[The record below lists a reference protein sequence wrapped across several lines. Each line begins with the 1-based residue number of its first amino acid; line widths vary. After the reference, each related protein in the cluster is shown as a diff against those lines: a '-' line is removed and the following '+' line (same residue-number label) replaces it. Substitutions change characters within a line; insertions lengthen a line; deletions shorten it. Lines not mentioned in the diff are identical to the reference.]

1 MKKRMKSLRKRLL
14 LPLFLLLVIFVPVIM
29 GEEIKVRAIQK
40 VDLAGDDIL
49 MIEAQT
55 TKCFNFPYYLF
66 IPSGVD
72 KDRQVYMLVETNN
85 TGTTSDDL
93 EVHREKALRL
103 VERSHAN
110 RMARRLGVPL
120 LVPVFPRPMTN
131 WRAYTHALDID
142 TLEIEE
148 GKLKRI
154 DLQLTAMIKYA
165 QELLRI
171 NGFKINERVFMHG
184 FSASAKFCNRYS
196 FLHPEMVKAVAA
208 GGVNGLPTLPVKEW
222 NECELPFPI
231 GTAGIERFID
241 KPFNEKAF
249 RQVAHYIYMGSF
261 DRNDTLPSRDAW
273 REEEADII
281 KKALAEKMIPDR
293 WELSRKIYRQQK
305 LPAQL
310 VTYNGIAHAITDQIQ
325 DDVTD
330 FFKANAGE
338 KFVRIEPYEYPFVEY
353 KEIRQAHV
361 NGLYW
366 PDDER
371 LPEWMRKG
379 NHKWAFLIG
388 IEEWNKGQSHRQLNE
403 LRANAGFRFV
413 LKAEG
418 QKDIEISENNY
429 GGNCSS
435 GDGEFQAFY
444 VNMKDTQIGQI
455 VPGVSYGLEPVN
467 ESNEY
472 YWTVNNGI
480 TLIRAG
486 QGRTYD
492 FLNNTILPHT
502 ISLNGN
508 IGSVIGLLESMMSK
522 IELPDEIEKIE
533 FELLV
538 KPGELRRMPKIKFSA
553 EGLSVIEVLWIGCNR
568 SSLEYRI
575 RGNTVYIDKKR

>member
-1 MKKRMKSLRKRLL
+1 MKNRTSPRKRLL
-14 LPLFLLLVIFVPVIM
+14 LSLFFLLVIFMPVVA
-29 GEEIKVRAIQK
+29 GKEIKVRAIQK
-40 VDLAGDDIL
+40 VNLSGDDIL
-49 MIEAQT
+49 QIEAQGA
-55 TKCFNFPYYLF
+55 KGFNFPYYLF

-72 KDRQVYMLVETNN
+72 KHRQVYMLVETNN

-93 EVHREKALRL
+93 EVHQAKALKL
-103 VERSHAN
+103 AERSHAT

-120 LVPVFPRPMTN
+120 LVPVFPRPRTN
-131 WRAYTHALDID
+131 WQAYTHALDID

-208 GGVNGLPTLPVKEW
+208 GGVNGLPTLPVREW

-241 KPFNEKAF
+241 RPFNEKAF
-249 RQVAHYIYMGSF
+249 SRVAHYIYMGYF

-273 REEEADII
+273 REEEAEII
-281 KKALAEKMIPDR
+281 KKALAEKMMPDR

-310 VTYNGIAHAITDQIQ
+310 VTYNGIAHAITDQMQ

-338 KFVRIEPYEYPFVEY
+338 EFVRIEPYEYPFVEY

-366 PDDER
+366 YNDER
-371 LPEWMRKG
+371 VPEWVQKDDHQRS
-379 NHKWAFLIG
+379 FLIG
-388 IEEWNKGQSHRQLNE
+388 IEEWHKGQSHRQLNE
-403 LRANAGFRFV
+403 FKANAGFRFV

-418 QKDIEISENNY
+418 QKDIEISEKNY
-429 GGNCSS
+429 GGTCSQ
-435 GDGEFQAFY
+435 GDGEFQVFC
-444 VNMKDTQIGQI
+444 VNLKDTQFRQI
-455 VPGVSYGLEPVN
+455 VPGVSYRLEALN
-467 ESNEY
+467 DSNEY
-472 YWTVNNGI
+472 FWTVNDSVILKRAGRGRTFDLLNKTIVPNTIKLNGD
-480 TLIRAG
+480 IRA
-486 QGRTYD
+486 
-492 FLNNTILPHT
+492 
-502 ISLNGN
+502 
-508 IGSVIGLLESMMSK
+508 VIFLLEHAISK

-533 FELLV
+533 FVLLV
-538 KPGELRRMPKIKFSA
+538 KPGELRRNPRIKFSA
-553 EGLSVIEVLWIGCNR
+553 EGLSVIEVLWIACNR

-575 RGNTVYIDKKR
+575 KENTVYIDKKR

>member
-1 MKKRMKSLRKRLL
+1 MKKQMKSLRKRLP
-14 LPLFLLLVIFVPVIM
+14 LPLFLLLVIFVPEI
-29 GEEIKVRAIQK
+29 GGKEIKVRAIEK

-55 TKCFNFPYYLF
+55 TKGFNFPCYLF

-72 KDRQVYMLVETNN
+72 KDRYVYMLVETNN

-120 LVPVFPRPMTN
+120 LVPVFPRPGTN
-131 WRAYTHALDID
+131 WQAYTHALDID

-154 DLQLTAMIKYA
+154 DLQLTAMIKYS

-171 NGFKINERVFMHG
+171 NGFKINKRVFMHG

-208 GGVNGLPTLPVKEW
+208 GGVNGLPTLPVREW

-249 RQVAHYIYMGSF
+249 RQVAHYIYMGYF

-273 REEEADII
+273 REEEAGII
-281 KKALAEKMIPDR
+281 KKALAEKMMPDR

-305 LPAQL
+305 LRAQL

-330 FFKANAGE
+330 FFKANASEG
-338 KFVRIEPYEYPFVEY
+338 FVRIEPYEYPFVEY

-379 NHKWAFLIG
+379 DHKWAFLIG

-403 LRANAGFRFV
+403 LRENAGFRFI

-418 QKDIEISENNY
+418 QKDIEINEKNF
-429 GGNCSS
+429 GGTCSS
-435 GDGEFQAFY
+435 GNGEFQAFY
-444 VNMKDTQIGQI
+444 VNMKDAQIEQI
-455 VPGVSYGLEPVN
+455 VPGVSYRLEPVN

-472 YWTVNNGI
+472 YWIVNDGV
-480 TLIRAG
+480 TLTKAG
-486 QGRTYD
+486 RGATYD

-508 IGSVIGLLESMMSK
+508 IRSVIGLLESMMSK
-522 IELPDEIEKIE
+522 IELPDDIEKIE

-538 KPGELRRMPKIKFSA
+538 MPGELRRMPKIKFSA
-553 EGLSVIEVLWIGCNR
+553 EGLSVIEVLWIACNR
-568 SSLEYRI
+568 SSLEFRI
-575 RGNTVYIDKKR
+575 RGNIVYIDKKK

>member
-1 MKKRMKSLRKRLL
+1 MLLSL
-14 LPLFLLLVIFVPVIM
+14 FFVLVMSVSVIASK
-29 GEEIKVRAIQK
+29 ELTVSAIQN

-49 MIEAQT
+49 QVEAQT
-55 TKCFNFPYYLF
+55 AKGFNFPYYLF
-66 IPSGVD
+66 IPSGIE

-85 TGTTSDDL
+85 TGTTSDEL
-93 EVHREKALRL
+93 EVHRAKALRL
-103 VERSHAN
+103 AESSHAT

-120 LVPVFPRPMTN
+120 LVPVFPRPRTN
-131 WRAYTHALDID
+131 WQAYTHALDID

-148 GKLKRI
+148 GKLKRV
-154 DLQLTAMIKYA
+154 DLQLTAMIKYT

-171 NGFKINERVFMHG
+171 NGFKVNERVFMHG

-231 GTAGIERFID
+231 GTTGIERFID

-281 KKALAEKMIPDR
+281 KKALAEKMMPDR

-305 LPAQL
+305 LAAQL
-310 VTYNGIAHAITDQIQ
+310 VTYNGIAHAITDEMQ

-338 KFVRIEPYEYPFVEY
+338 EFVRIEPYEYPFVEY
-353 KEIRQAHV
+353 KEIHQAHV

-371 LPEWMRKG
+371 LPEWMQKG
-379 NHKWAFLIG
+379 DHKWAFLIG

-403 LRANAGFRFV
+403 LRANAGFKFV

-418 QKDIEISENNY
+418 HKDIEINEKNFS
-429 GGNCSS
+429 GTCSS
-435 GDGEFQAFY
+435 GDGDFQAFY

-472 YWTVNNGI
+472 YWTVNDGV
-480 TLIRAG
+480 TLTRAG
-486 QGRTYD
+486 QGATYD
-492 FLNNTILPHT
+492 LLNKTILPHT
-502 ISLNGN
+502 ICLNGN
-508 IGSVIGLLESMMSK
+508 IRSVIGLLESMMSQF
-522 IELPDEIEKIE
+522 ELPDEIKKIE
-533 FELLV
+533 FVLLV
-538 KPGELRRMPKIKFSA
+538 KPGELVRSPNIKFSA
-553 EGLSVIEVLWIGCNR
+553 TELTVVEILWIACNR

-575 RGNTVYIDKKR
+575 KGNTIYIDKKR